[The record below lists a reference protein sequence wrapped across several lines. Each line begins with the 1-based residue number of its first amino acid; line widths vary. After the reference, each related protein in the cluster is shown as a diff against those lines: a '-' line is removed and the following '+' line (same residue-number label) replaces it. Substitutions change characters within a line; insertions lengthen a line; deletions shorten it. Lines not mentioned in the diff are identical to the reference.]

1 MNTNIIIKR
10 VGRDYIKQTNLDE
23 KLTNI
28 IYNNFIN
35 LAKFPILK
43 HTRQDIYK
51 LLNSNNLILWL
62 VIVNNNI
69 IGYAVCEYNNLTD
82 GRQII
87 YINYIY
93 IGSKYRDNKL
103 GSKLLYRIIGYAQER
118 NMNVM
123 LICDTDNEK
132 VLDFYM
138 KKGFMY
144 DLQLRRYHRF
154 DVLSN

>member
-1 MNTNIIIKR
+1 MNAITIKR
-10 VGRDYIKQTNLDE
+10 VNKYYIKQTNLDT
-23 KLTNI
+23 KLINI

-43 HTRQDIYK
+43 HTKKDIYK
-51 LLNSNNLILWL
+51 LLNSDNLLVWL
-62 VIVNNNI
+62 VILNNNI
-69 IGYAVCEYNNLTD
+69 IGYAICEYMSLAD
-82 GRQII
+82 GRQVI

-93 IGSKYRDNKL
+93 IGSKYRNNKL

-118 NMNVM
+118 NLNIM
-123 LICDTDNEK
+123 LICDTYNDK
-132 VLDFYM
+132 ILDFYM

-144 DLQLRRYHRF
+144 DLQLRRYDRY